1 MAFRLFRCCFPAT
14 DFSLLSTFEGVRCT
28 RPNQGG
34 MAWGGAAPDN
44 QIITPTIITWDG
56 WAASEPSNHRCGA
69 LPRSLSDA
77 VSRER
82 PRRVEEGPGRRKPP
96 LRRVPIPKR
105 AGLRSR
111 FGVRVVRDHAGG
123 RGQERPG

>member
-82 PRRVEEGPGRRKPP
+82 PRRVEEGPGRRRPQ
-96 LRRVPIPKR
+96 LRRAPNPKQP
-105 AGLRSR
+105 GLGSCSGCRYIA
-111 FGVRVVRDHAGG
+111 DLA
-123 RGQERPG
+123 